1 VCFTTIATIAVR
13 RAVWTT
19 AWVAGTDHFPHTGA
33 VVFKHPRVPGA
44 RPLNAG
50 HPGFPTSCSSP
61 PDQMWLVVPAA
72 LRFPFEPGASF
83 AHDSA

>member
-1 VCFTTIATIAVR
+1 MPRSIGLLNAPLTF
-13 RAVWTT
+13 
-19 AWVAGTDHFPHTGA
+19 
-33 VVFKHPRVPGA
+33 HPRDARVPGA

-61 PDQMWLVVPAA
+61 QMWLVVPAA
-72 LRFPFEPGASF
+72 LRSPLEPVASL